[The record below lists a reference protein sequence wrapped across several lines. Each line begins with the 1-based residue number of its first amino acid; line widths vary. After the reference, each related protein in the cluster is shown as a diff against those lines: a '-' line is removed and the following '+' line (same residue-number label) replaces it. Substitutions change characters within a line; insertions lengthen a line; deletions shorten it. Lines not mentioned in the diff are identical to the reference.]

1 MNILFLV
8 GNGLDLQ
15 YKMKTSYKNFYD
27 YQYDIYEKRKSY
39 ATDDT
44 PYSNCIYEALCKEMK
59 KKRITEKSNWLDLEL
74 YIGEL
79 SKKYWETSSETGWD
93 KFVEDFEEVETD
105 LFAYLE
111 KEDSEYITE
120 NKQINFKK
128 TIDNLLTDLPGA
140 YSAKLKSY
148 INSSPNISDHVK
160 ILTFNYTRVLDRIL
174 ENSIKEYNG
183 SLTGTTYS
191 TVIGEVCHAHGL
203 LNDNPIL
210 GVSNEAQISDLMEKE
225 VAKYFVKEKIIEQCR
240 SDNNQRNESL
250 INDADLIIIFGMSLG
265 ETDSY
270 IWGKVARKSINSRIP
285 IIIYHYK
292 VNFKQTIP
300 SVTIREYDKVVNR
313 FIKNSGVEGEDIEK
327 LHNNILVAINKAIFE
342 IEEKK

>member
-1 MNILFLV
+1 MNILFLI

-27 YQYDIYEKRKSY
+27 DQRAIYEERKTNSTDKR
-39 ATDDT
+39 
-44 PYSNCIYEALCKEMK
+44 PYSNYIYKSLYDEQDKNAVN
-59 KKRITEKSNWLDLEL
+59 EKSNWLDLEL
-74 YIGEL
+74 YIGDL
-79 SKKYWETSSETGWD
+79 SKKYWETNSKDGWD
-93 KFVEDFEEVETD
+93 KFVESFEEVETD

-111 KEDSEYITE
+111 KEDSKYITDE
-120 NKQINFKK
+120 KQINFKK

-140 YSAKLKSY
+140 YSAKLRSY
-148 INSSPNISDHVK
+148 IDSSPNISDYVK

-210 GVSNEAQISDLMEKE
+210 GVSNETQISDLMEKE
-225 VAKYFVKEKIIEQCR
+225 VTKYFVKEKIIEQCR

-270 IWGKVARKSINSRIP
+270 IWEKVARKSINSRIP
-285 IIIYHYK
+285 IIIYHYN
-292 VNFKQTIP
+292 VNFKQMIS

-342 IEEKK
+342 IEEK